1 MERVDYLNIE
11 DDICADIVISGLI
24 FGEDGR
30 AENGALAV
38 KDGCYIAVGECDE
51 ISRYIGL
58 NTIMCGYRNKSVLSG
73 LYTAATGVDVRELGD
88 RYRSDGNCQIVSD
101 GCMTIKVGDPANLVV
116 YDEQML
122 VYSEKALKDAKVLL
136 RIVDGKIIY
145 RKKER
150 VKKAAFMC

>member
-1 MERVDYLNIE
+1 MEHVDYLNLE
-11 DDICADIVISGLI
+11 DEISADIVISGLI
-24 FGEDGR
+24 FNEDGH

-38 KDGCYIAVGECDE
+38 KDGCYIAVGGCDE

-58 NTIMCGYRNKSVLSG
+58 DTIMCGYKNKSVLSG
-73 LYTAATGVDVRELGD
+73 LYTAATGVQVQELGD
-88 RYRSDGNCQIVSD
+88 RYKPDGNCQIVSN
-101 GCMTIKVGDPANLVV
+101 GLMTMKVGDPANLVV
-116 YDEQML
+116 YDEQMRE
-122 VYSEKALKDAKVLL
+122 YSEDALKNAKVLL